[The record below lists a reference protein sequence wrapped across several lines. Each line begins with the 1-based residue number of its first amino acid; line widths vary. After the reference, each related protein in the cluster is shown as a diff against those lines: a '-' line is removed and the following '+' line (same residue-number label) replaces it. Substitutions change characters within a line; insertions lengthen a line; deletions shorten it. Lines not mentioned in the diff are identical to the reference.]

1 MFWFGLIVTAIG
13 GVLIFLSKRASE
25 RVYQMKNTET
35 SAIGD
40 LLSLIKSVRSEMGG
54 GPSELR
60 EYVEIKGVVGS
71 DAPLEAEMSGQ
82 AAAIVHSQVTRDVE
96 ELREHRD
103 NEGRVT
109 SRWER
114 RTESVHSNRL
124 EGPFWIDD
132 GSGRLEVR
140 PGGAELTLQ
149 TVVDRF
155 EQASAVD
162 SGQGH
167 LSFGRFSFSAG
178 SMLGPSRRF
187 RVIGYRFVESI
198 LPIGSRV
205 YALGEVADSG
215 DGLSLHKP
223 AGGEQPF
230 LLSTRSE
237 EELIS
242 SGASQAKWMKI
253 GGFAAI
259 GLGLVLSVVG
269 AVQRF
274 I

>member
-1 MFWFGLIVTAIG
+1 MFWFGLIVTAVG

-25 RVYQMKNTET
+25 RVFQMKTTET
-35 SAIGD
+35 TRVGD
-40 LLSLIKSVRSEMGG
+40 LLSLINEVRAEMGG

-71 DAPLEAEMSGQ
+71 DAPMEAEMSGQ

-103 NEGRVT
+103 SDGNVT
-109 SRWER
+109 TRWEK
-114 RTESVHSNRL
+114 RTESVHSNSL
-124 EGPFWIDD
+124 EQPFWVDD

-149 TVVDRF
+149 KVVDRF
-155 EQASAVD
+155 EQPSAVD
-162 SGQGH
+162 SGQGR
-167 LSFGRFSFSAG
+167 LALGRFSFSYG
-178 SMLGPSRRF
+178 SMLGPSQRF

-198 LPIGSRV
+198 LPIGAPL
-205 YALGEVADSG
+205 YALGEVADGG

-223 AGGEQPF
+223 AGGDKPF

-237 EELIS
+237 EEMVS
-242 SGASQAKWMKI
+242 SGAKRAKWMKI

-259 GLGLVLSVVG
+259 ALGLVLIAVG
-269 AVQRF
+269 AVQMLT
-274 I
+274 